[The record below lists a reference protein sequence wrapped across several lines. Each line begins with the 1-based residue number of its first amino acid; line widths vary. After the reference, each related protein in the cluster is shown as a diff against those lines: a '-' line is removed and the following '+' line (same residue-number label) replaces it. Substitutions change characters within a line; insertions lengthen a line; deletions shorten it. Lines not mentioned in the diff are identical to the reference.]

1 LRLMAGQLDSV
12 FKSVAQSVVASL
24 GDSFNHTITFVKK
37 GVQQYDI
44 AKGELVSVDTS
55 YSDIK
60 VPLEFIQSEEE
71 EGREIRRAK
80 LYITPDLIGDN
91 QITFEDKVKLTYDGQ
106 VRTAQIYDI
115 DTKKGNQVYLYTVL
129 VRF

>member
-1 LRLMAGQLDSV
+1 MAGQLDSV
-12 FKSVAQSVVASL
+12 FKNVAKSVVASL

-37 GVQQYDI
+37 GVQEYDVDK
-44 AKGELVSVDTS
+44 AQLVSIDTT

-71 EGREIRRAK
+71 EGQEIRRAK

-91 QITFEDKVKLTYDGQ
+91 QVTFQDKIKLTYDGQ
-106 VRTAQIYDI
+106 LRTAQIYDI
-115 DTKKGNQVYLYTVL
+115 NTKKGNQVYLYIVM

>member
-1 LRLMAGQLDSV
+1 MAGQLDSL
-12 FKSVAQSVVASL
+12 FKNVAKSVVATL
-24 GDSFNHTITFVKK
+24 GDSFDHSITFIKK
-37 GVQQYDI
+37 GVQQYNVDD
-44 AKGELVSVDTS
+44 GQLVSEDTT

-71 EGREIRRAK
+71 DGQEIRRAK

-91 QITFEDKVKLTYDGQ
+91 QITFQDKISLTYNGEA
-106 VRTAQIYDI
+106 RTAQIYDI
-115 DTKKGNQVYLYTVL
+115 NTKKGNQVYIYIIL

>member
-1 LRLMAGQLDSV
+1 MAGQLDSV
-12 FKSVAQSVVASL
+12 FKNVAKSVVAIL

-37 GVQQYDI
+37 GVQEYDVDN
-44 AKGELVSVDTS
+44 AQLVSVDTT

-71 EGREIRRAK
+71 EGQEIRRAK
-80 LYITPDLIGDN
+80 IYITPDLIGDN
-91 QITFEDKVKLTYDGQ
+91 QVTFQDKIILTYDGQ
-106 VRTAQIYDI
+106 LRTAQIYDI
-115 DTKKGNQVYLYTVL
+115 NTKKGNQVYLYIVM

>member
-1 LRLMAGQLDSV
+1 MAGQLDSV
-12 FKSVAQSVVASL
+12 FKSVAQSVVATL
-24 GDSFNHTITFVKK
+24 GDSFNHTITFIKK

-44 AKGELVSVDTS
+44 AKGELVSIDTS

-115 DTKKGNQVYLYTVL
+115 DTKKGNQVYLYTIL

>member
-1 LRLMAGQLDSV
+1 MAGQLDSV
-12 FKSVAQSVVASL
+12 FKNVAKSVVASL

-37 GVQQYDI
+37 CDQKYDVD
-44 AKGELVSVDTS
+44 KGKLVSVDPY

-71 EGREIRRAK
+71 EGQEIRRAK

-91 QITFEDKVKLTYDGQ
+91 QVTFQDKIKLTYDGQ
-106 VRTAQIYDI
+106 LRTAQIYDI
-115 DTKKGNQVYLYTVL
+115 NTKKGNQVYLYIVM

>member
-1 LRLMAGQLDSV
+1 MAGQLDSV
-12 FKSVAQSVVASL
+12 FKNVAKSVVASL

-37 GVQQYDI
+37 GVQEYDVDN
-44 AKGELVSVDTS
+44 GQLVSIDTT

-71 EGREIRRAK
+71 EGQEIRRAK
-80 LYITPDLIGDN
+80 LYITPNLIGDN
-91 QITFEDKVKLTYDGQ
+91 QITFQDKVKLTYDGQ

-115 DTKKGNQVYLYTVL
+115 DTKKGGQVYLYTIL

>member
-1 LRLMAGQLDSV
+1 MAGQLDSL
-12 FKSVAQSVVASL
+12 FKNVAKSVVATL
-24 GDSFNHTITFVKK
+24 GDSFDHSITFIKK
-37 GVQQYDI
+37 GVQQYNVDD
-44 AKGELVSVDTS
+44 GQLVSEDTT

-71 EGREIRRAK
+71 DGQEIRRAK

-91 QITFEDKVKLTYDGQ
+91 QITFQDKISLTYNGEA
-106 VRTAQIYDI
+106 RTAQIYDI
-115 DTKKGNQVYLYTVL
+115 NTKKGNQVYVYIIL

>member
-1 LRLMAGQLDSV
+1 MAGQLDSV
-12 FKSVAQSVVASL
+12 FKNVAKSVVASL

-37 GVQQYDI
+37 GVQEYDVDN
-44 AKGELVSVDTS
+44 AQLVSIDTT

-60 VPLEFIQSEEE
+60 VPLEFKQSEEE
-71 EGREIRRAK
+71 EGQEIRRAK

-91 QITFEDKVKLTYDGQ
+91 QVTFQDKIKLTYDGQ
-106 VRTAQIYDI
+106 LRTAQIYDI
-115 DTKKGNQVYLYTVL
+115 NTKKGNQVYLYIVM

>member
-1 LRLMAGQLDSV
+1 MAGQLDSL
-12 FKSVAQSVVASL
+12 FKNVAKSVVATL
-24 GDSFNHTITFVKK
+24 GDSFDHSITFIKK
-37 GVQQYDI
+37 GVQQYNVD
-44 AKGELVSVDTS
+44 AGQLVSEDTT

-71 EGREIRRAK
+71 DGQEIRRAK

-91 QITFEDKVKLTYDGQ
+91 QITFQDKISLTYNGEA
-106 VRTAQIYDI
+106 RTAQIYDI
-115 DTKKGNQVYLYTVL
+115 NTKKGNQVYIYIIL